1 MNTRKNIQKFW
12 NKTMESYLKTV
23 MNPSKESV
31 YRTLCLAR
39 ATAVRLI
46 AEYVKIQES
55 KKRFQ
60 KIVNHF
66 SKQKN
71 FNKTVSVVNPYQEAE
86 KRYRDT
92 IAELGGLFFTM
103 LDEWQKYG
111 ASTAELRTFCN
122 GCGSAWFKRI
132 SDSGTEFS
140 SVVGAGYADYKETGD
155 WLETIPEAPLS
166 VCLREFFLYS
176 ILHTEH
182 GKAAAKFALHS
193 TFPELKDSFLYRCID
208 EDGNEF
214 FVNQEGE
221 VIS

>member
-1 MNTRKNIQKFW
+1 MILDEQKKKHSEILEQNNGILSENGDESFKGICLQNALSCEGDCCQTNSRICEDTRKQK
-12 NKTMESYLKTV
+12 K
-23 MNPSKESV
+23 
-31 YRTLCLAR
+31 
-39 ATAVRLI
+39 
-46 AEYVKIQES
+46 
-55 KKRFQ
+55 
-60 KIVNHF
+60 
-66 SKQKN
+66 
-71 FNKTVSVVNPYQEAE
+71 FNKTVSVVNPYQETE
-86 KRYRDT
+86 KKYRDA

-132 SDSGTEFS
+132 SDSGTDFS

-176 ILHTEH
+176 ILYTEH

-193 TFPELKDSFLYRCID
+193 AFPELKDSFLYRCID